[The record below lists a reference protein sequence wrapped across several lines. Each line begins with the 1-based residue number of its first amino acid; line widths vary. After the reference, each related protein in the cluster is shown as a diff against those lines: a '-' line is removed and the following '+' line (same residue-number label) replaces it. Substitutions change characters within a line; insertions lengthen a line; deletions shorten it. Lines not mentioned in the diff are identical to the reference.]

1 MVQVCIDTIMEKVIK
16 EIDTWKKLRTDLNSN
31 YGHSDNWI
39 QAINL
44 FDKRIQSKY
53 FLPIQS
59 LITNLGKEG
68 EGFPIVTIQCALI
81 ETFAAFREGS
91 IYNHNKPDN
100 GGLTYEYW
108 DSGELFVR
116 FLNTASIFKGIFYSI
131 DNVGNKQ
138 DNVPFSATQF
148 YSQVRCGLMHET
160 RTKGKW
166 VINAT
171 ANDNPSDKKFIKQRT
186 KGNIIYRTLF
196 QIALTEYFESY
207 KSDLQNTDAAFNPL
221 RRLFARKLDHLY
233 DLKDNFEWWT
243 V

>member
-1 MVQVCIDTIMEKVIK
+1 MEKVIK
-16 EIDTWKKLRTDLNSN
+16 EIDEWKKLRNDLNSN
-31 YGHSDNWI
+31 YGHSDNWT
-39 QAINL
+39 QAVNL
-44 FDKRIQSKY
+44 FEKRILSKY

-59 LITNLGKEG
+59 LITNLGKQG

-81 ETFAAFREGS
+81 ETFAAFREGL
-91 IYNHNKPDN
+91 IYNHDKPEV
-100 GGLTYEYW
+100 GGLPYEYR

-116 FLNTASIFKGIFYSI
+116 FLNTVSIFKGIFYSI
-131 DNVGNKQ
+131 DKVGNKQ
-138 DNVPFSATQF
+138 KNVPFSAKQF

-171 ANDNPSDKKFIKQRT
+171 ANDNPNDKKFIKQRN

-196 QIALTEYFESY
+196 QIALLKYFENY
-207 KSDLQNTDAAFNPL
+207 KLDLLSTETNSNEL

-233 DLKDNFEWWT
+233 DIKDNFDWWID
-243 V
+243 